1 MKLKVDTLQKALQ
14 GIENDRQLSSE
25 IVEDALREALTKAY
39 RKHIEI
45 PDAYVEVV
53 IEDGIIHIYHQRKVV
68 EDVEDDELEISLED
82 ARKVNKN
89 IQLDDFVNEEVDFT
103 TFDRAAVVL
112 AKNVMKQKIREAEKA
127 QVYEEYCDK
136 LDEMVLGVVETVE
149 EKFVIVNIGKTL
161 AMLKKSQQIPTEKY
175 YEGQKLLVVIT
186 EVNKETKG
194 AQVLVSRATPVFV
207 RRLFERE
214 VPEIYNG
221 IIEIKA
227 IARDPGERCKIAVY
241 SHNEN
246 IDPIGACIGPRGSR
260 VQTIINELNGEK
272 IDIFE
277 WSDNISE
284 LIENALS
291 PSEAVAVIPNENVK
305 DGLIVVV
312 PDSQLSLAIG
322 KRGKNARLAVKLST
336 RKIDIKSESE
346 MQELGID
353 YMTIAKELQEEYEA
367 KKAKER
373 AYKQQQKIEELK
385 HSEIEIENVDVA
397 DFDYDD
403 DIDTTTYEVEGPI
416 HQNTTTLFEKE
427 RETELDEMEE
437 AARIAKE
444 KRKEKTAADIKEYT
458 SKFENFADASNK
470 SEQVVSKPKK
480 KVEET
485 HAETKD
491 EQKEEELQKKKAMFE
506 QMKPIYSEEELAE
519 IEEAEYEEENA
530 WDDDVDYEEYDEYY
544 D

>member
-1 MKLKVDTLQKALQ
+1 
-14 GIENDRQLSSE
+14 
-25 IVEDALREALTKAY
+25 
-39 RKHIEI
+39 
-45 PDAYVEVV
+45 
-53 IEDGIIHIYHQRKVV
+53 
-68 EDVEDDELEISLED
+68 
-82 ARKVNKN
+82 
-89 IQLDDFVNEEVDFT
+89 
-103 TFDRAAVVL
+103 
-112 AKNVMKQKIREAEKA
+112 
-127 QVYEEYCDK
+127 
-136 LDEMVLGVVETVE
+136 
-149 EKFVIVNIGKTL
+149 
-161 AMLKKSQQIPTEKY
+161 
-175 YEGQKLLVVIT
+175 
-186 EVNKETKG
+186 
-194 AQVLVSRATPVFV
+194 
-207 RRLFERE
+207 
-214 VPEIYNG
+214 
-221 IIEIKA
+221 
-227 IARDPGERCKIAVY
+227 
-241 SHNEN
+241 
-246 IDPIGACIGPRGSR
+246 
-260 VQTIINELNGEK
+260 
-272 IDIFE
+272 
-277 WSDNISE
+277 
-284 LIENALS
+284 
-291 PSEAVAVIPNENVK
+291 
-305 DGLIVVV
+305 
-312 PDSQLSLAIG
+312 
-322 KRGKNARLAVKLST
+322 
-336 RKIDIKSESE
+336 

-403 DIDTTTYEVEGPI
+403 DIDTTTYEEVEGPI

-480 KVEET
+480 KVEEA
-485 HAETKD
+485 HIETKD